1 MIRRDTDIDA
11 ALHSRARQR
20 ALIEGRGPRVSEF
33 LLNPH
38 RFGSGGGATDP
49 YFSQRA
55 LGLHCDGSN
64 GGTTFTDNSPTP
76 KTVTPTLSTTSTAQ
90 AKFGVSSCSF
100 ATSGASVKLTIPHS
114 ADLAPTGDFTVDFF
128 VRLGAAVSQ
137 RILIYKSISSGHTP
151 YGLRLTTA
159 NRIQLFVSN
168 AAGSAFAI
176 NMTGTTALNTSGVWQ
191 HIALTRSGSNYYLFI
206 DGVVEL
212 TGSYAGAGYVNAS
225 HPVVI
230 GNTTDDLY
238 PINGGANPNYM
249 DDIRIYNGVALWT
262 ANFTPPTSP
271 FPNS

>member
-38 RFGSGGGATDP
+38 RFGGGGGTDP
-49 YFSQRA
+49 NFANVA
-55 LGLHCDGSN
+55 LLLHMDGSN

-76 KTVTPTLSTTSTAQ
+76 KTVTPTLTTTSTAQ
-90 AKFGVSSCSF
+90 AKFGVSSAFF
-100 ATSGASVKLTIPHS
+100 ATTGSSVKLTIPHA
-114 ADLAPTGDFTVDFF
+114 ADLAPTGDFTVEFF
-128 VRLGAAVSQ
+128 LRLGAGAAQ

-151 YGLRLTTA
+151 YGMRLTTG

-176 NMTGTTALNTSGVWQ
+176 NTTGATVLNTAGAWQ
-191 HIALTRSGSNYYLFI
+191 HIALSRNGSAYNLYI
-206 DGVVEL
+206 DGVVEISA
-212 TGSYAGAGYVNAS
+212 SYAGAGYVNAT
-225 HPVVI
+225 HPVVL

-238 PINGGANPNYM
+238 PINGGANNNYM
-249 DDIRIYNGVALWT
+249 DEVRITNAVGRYPSA
-262 ANFTPPTSP
+262 FTPPSLP